1 MDLFDLIN
9 EPEAPRF
16 RLYEHTLN
24 GAALSGRDLHRW
36 VERGAGSELDE
47 LRGEAN
53 RRTTHAVVLRD
64 GHIVHDNG
72 LAPAVLAEVTP

>member
-36 VERGAGSELDE
+36 VERGTGPELDA
-47 LRGEAN
+47 LRAAAN
-53 RRTTHAVVLRD
+53 LRPTHAVVLRD

-72 LAPAVLAEVTP
+72 RAPLTEVVS